1 LTEDKPTEVGQAVL
15 DALLAP
21 TGKVQDA
28 ATNVKPRRRVVNRV
42 SQPMNGPVR
51 ISDKV
56 GLWEC
61 YKCRS
66 QGKLTNGEGTQELL
80 AHTRKTGHSE
90 FEDVTRFRRK

>member
-1 LTEDKPTEVGQAVL
+1 ML

-56 GLWEC
+56 GFWEC
-61 YKCRS
+61 YKC
-66 QGKLTNGEGTQELL
+66 TAEGRGTAELL

-90 FEDVTRFRRK
+90 FEDVTRFVGRKA